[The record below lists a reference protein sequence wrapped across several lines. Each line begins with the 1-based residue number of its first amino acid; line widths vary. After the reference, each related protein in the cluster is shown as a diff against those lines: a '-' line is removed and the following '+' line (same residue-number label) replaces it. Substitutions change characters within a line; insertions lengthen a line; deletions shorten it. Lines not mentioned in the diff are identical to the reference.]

1 MVEQVL
7 MSITHFSVHVKV
19 LGCYEEVLKLAH
31 RYSQGYEFQQE
42 DCADIQCQAKPKFP
56 WGILSWQNNSDGRVI
71 LAKI

>member
-19 LGCYEEVLKLAH
+19 LGCYDEVLKLAH
-31 RYSQGYEFQQE
+31 RYSRGYEFQQE
-42 DCADIQCQAKPKFP
+42 DCADIQCQAKPELP